1 MNKQI
6 KQRIEQ
12 IKNGEVPQGYKKTK
26 IGIVPNEWE
35 VKTLGEVGEFKKG
48 REVSKNNVIDDG
60 LPAMMYGDIYI
71 KYNIK
76 FDKVDFRISEET
88 AKKSTAVYKGDLLFT
103 CSGETA
109 LEIGKCVCY
118 IGDEI
123 IYIGGDIVAIS
134 VKDYNSLFIA
144 YQQNTFQSI
153 KEKARLGQGHSVVHI
168 YSDMISKLNICLP
181 PLREQQKISEI
192 LSTQDKVIELKE
204 KLLKEKEKQ
213 KKYLMQIL
221 LTGRKRL
228 KGFNGEWKK
237 VKIGSFLVESKE
249 IEQNVNLDKRLTVK
263 LNLKGVDKRNI
274 KTIEMEDATKQYKRR
289 AGQFI
294 YGKQNLHKG
303 AFGIIPKH
311 LDGYQSS
318 TDLPAFDLS
327 PNVSVEWFFYYL
339 SRETYYKQ
347 LENIATGTGSKRVQP
362 QNLYKLNI
370 NLPPLEEQKAIAE
383 ILTTADKELKLLQ
396 EELEEEKR
404 KKKAL
409 MQLLLTGIVRVKV

>member
-1 MNKQI
+1 MTKEI

-12 IKNGEVPQGYKKTK
+12 IKNGEVPRGYKKTK

-181 PLREQQKISEI
+181 PLREQQKITDI

-213 KKYLMQIL
+213 KKYLMQNL

-237 VKIGSFLVESKE
+237 VKLGEICYCLDNLRKPLNANERIKIKGNYPYYGANGVVDYISDYIFETDIILLAEDGGNFEQFETKPIAIFVDEKCWVNNHAHILKAKE
-249 IEQNVNLDKRLTVK
+249 EH
-263 LNLKGVDKRNI
+263 LNLYIFYSLQHKDIRKYINGTTRTKLTKSD
-274 KTIEMEDATKQYKRR
+274 MEE
-289 AGQFI
+289 
-294 YGKQNLHKG
+294 
-303 AFGIIPKH
+303 II
-311 LDGYQSS
+311 
-318 TDLPAFDLS
+318 
-327 PNVSVEWFFYYL
+327 
-339 SRETYYKQ
+339 
-347 LENIATGTGSKRVQP
+347 LEISMD
-362 QNLYKLNI
+362 I
-370 NLPPLEEQKAIAE
+370 EEQKAIAE

-404 KKKAL
+404 KKKVL
-409 MQLLLTGIVRVKV
+409 MQLLLTGIVRVKQ

>member
-1 MNKQI
+1 MTKEI

-12 IKNGEVPQGYKKTK
+12 IKNGEVPRGYKKTK

-181 PLREQQKISEI
+181 PLREQQKITDI

-213 KKYLMQIL
+213 KKYLMQNL

-237 VKIGSFLVESKE
+237 VKLGEICYCLDNLRKPLNANERIKIKGNYPYYGANGVVDYISDYIFETDIILLAEDGGNFEQFETKPIAIFVDEKCWVNNHAHILKAKE
-249 IEQNVNLDKRLTVK
+249 EH
-263 LNLKGVDKRNI
+263 LNLYIFYSLQHKDIRKYINGTTRTKLTKSD
-274 KTIEMEDATKQYKRR
+274 MEE
-289 AGQFI
+289 
-294 YGKQNLHKG
+294 
-303 AFGIIPKH
+303 II
-311 LDGYQSS
+311 
-318 TDLPAFDLS
+318 
-327 PNVSVEWFFYYL
+327 
-339 SRETYYKQ
+339 
-347 LENIATGTGSKRVQP
+347 LEISMD
-362 QNLYKLNI
+362 I
-370 NLPPLEEQKAIAE
+370 EEQKAIAE

-409 MQLLLTGIVRVKV
+409 MQLLLTGIVRVKQ